1 MVPDFICRWS
11 SPQNKKQ
18 LYRLYPHVW
27 HARLRCRLPKCAD
40 VCQHLQSSD
49 WTCTEICLYI
59 YIYIHI
65 YIYLYMCEPFTS
77 PIVSCARLH
86 CVYFCHKITSDG
98 NQLIQNF
105 IYTILFQT
113 ALRHELWR
121 RKSKHGFVR
130 SLPQFQSQ
138 ISSLKMVGFSSNP
151 HQIPIQPPSSPIEP
165 PFSILHHA
173 DIINPPNT
181 YAAKEQR
188 RNRHLRWVLS
198 PFASHVA
205 PSAINPEVMD
215 YNCHRQCTVWIYIYI
230 HIYIYTY
237 IHIYIYT
244 YLHI

>member
-1 MVPDFICRWS
+1 MNNPRWLWFLISFADDPPLRTRNSCTGCTRTFGTPVCDADF
-11 SPQNKKQ
+11 QNAPMSVNTYKA
-18 LYRLYPHVW
+18 RTE
-27 HARLRCRLPKCAD
+27 HAQKF
-40 VCQHLQSSD
+40 V
-49 WTCTEICLYI
+49 YI
-59 YIYIHI
+59 YTYI

-165 PFSILHHA
+165 PFFILHHA

-188 RNRHLRWVLS
+188 RNRHLR
-198 PFASHVA
+198 
-205 PSAINPEVMD
+205 
-215 YNCHRQCTVWIYIYI
+215 
-230 HIYIYTY
+230 
-237 IHIYIYT
+237 
-244 YLHI
+244 